1 MVARLVNAR
10 GRGAAVRLAAGP
22 PDCDVRREP
31 AGRAVRAVGTRTVG
45 RASTRTEPVERVR
58 DVPGRPLAPPERRDG
73 P

>member
-1 MVARLVNAR
+1 MARLVSAR

-31 AGRAVRAVGTRTVG
+31 VGRAVRDVGTRTVG
-45 RASTRTEPVERVR
+45 RASTRTGLVPRVR
-58 DVPGRPLAPPERRDG
+58 DVLGRPLAPERRAG